1 MAEIPPAPFRLQQQI
16 AAKLGPE
23 ASMGIEAPEQGQ
35 RTFDGE
41 ALYRAHVRSIYGFIF
56 SKVGN
61 REAAE
66 DLTSDVFLRA
76 LAHID
81 PSREEHSIIAW
92 LYRVA
97 RNVVNDYWRVGKAAQ
112 VIALDEV
119 RNLRDSS
126 VPPDIAR
133 QDRAAH
139 KANELLN
146 KLPQNYHDVL
156 YHRLIEGLSISETAT
171 KMATTVANVK
181 VLQHRALKRAA
192 DLRESELRHE

>member
-1 MAEIPPAPFRLQQQI
+1 MRN
-16 AAKLGPE
+16 
-23 ASMGIEAPEQGQ
+23 EAPEQG
-35 RTFDGE
+35 RRPFDGE
-41 ALYRAHVRSIYGFIF
+41 ALYRTHVRSLYGFIY

-97 RNVVNDYWRVGKAAQ
+97 RNVVNDYWRVGKSAH

-126 VPPDIAR
+126 VAPDIAR
-133 QDRAAH
+133 QDQAAR

-146 KLPQNYHDVL
+146 MLPQNYHDVL
-156 YHRLIEGLSISETAT
+156 YYRLIEGLSISETAAI
-171 KMATTVANVK
+171 MATTTANVK
-181 VLQHRALKRAA
+181 VMQHRALKRAA
-192 DLRESELRHE
+192 EIRESE